1 MGVIDIRGKGGT
13 VPEPKSDENPSVVK
27 GVDPIQAIE
36 DATYR
41 GQRMRAFNKAAGLEE
56 KPKEEQQKVGIDVGA
71 VVKAL
76 AEQNTSLLL
85 KVTEMMTSR
94 PADPLLTHLMDDLK
108 ETKEQ
113 LQSSDPFEA
122 LTQTQQRYSTMLSS
136 MKKDLGLPETMK
148 ANVSD
153 MPLMLELERIKGE
166 RDERRQQ
173 WDLDREDRNKK
184 WDAEREELR
193 RRWVVEDRRWEAEFQ
208 FKRQELENSSQVKGK
223 AFGEL
228 SDLAQAIVSGI
239 VEERASAG
247 QIVSHQV
254 AAQPP
259 PPPPEPEKTAA
270 NFKCDA
276 CGAPLYVPDHIKQF
290 TCPKCS
296 APHDLEHSLAEAKS
310 EQED

>member
-13 VPEPKSDENPSVVK
+13 VPEPKNEENPSGGK
-27 GVDPIQAIE
+27 GADPIQAIE
-36 DATYR
+36 EATYR
-41 GQRMRAFNKAAGLEE
+41 GQRMRAFSKAAGLEE
-56 KPKEEQQKVGIDVGA
+56 KPKEEQKIGIDVGS

-76 AEQNTSLLL
+76 AEQNTALML
-85 KVTEMMTSR
+85 KVAEMMTAR
-94 PADPLLTHLMDDLK
+94 PADPLLTHLMQDLK

-122 LTQTQQRYSTMLSS
+122 LTQTQQRYSTMLSQ

-184 WDAEREELR
+184 WDFEREELH
-193 RRWVVEDRRWEAEFQ
+193 RRWVIEDRRWEAEFQ
-208 FKRQELENSSQVKGK
+208 IKKLELEKTSQVKDK

-228 SDLAQAIVSGI
+228 ADLAQAIVSGI

-259 PPPPEPEKTAA
+259 PPPPEPEKPIA

-276 CGAPLYVPDHIKQF
+276 CQAMLYVPGHIKQF

-296 APHDLEHSLAEAKS
+296 APHDLEHSLAEVTA
-310 EQED
+310 EQEA